1 MDAAIA
7 ETSPE
12 TSPAGRGADSA
23 PPSSREPLTDT
34 WDVRE
39 RDVPRKLRLAAG
51 AFFPALGVALLIA
64 FAPALPQVQK
74 VQEEDAPIEALLVD
88 APEVPPPPEPEVPEP
103 AAAAI
108 APAPGPRIQKVEA
121 PKEVPTAAPEK
132 DTPAPSTPEG
142 ASAATEGP
150 AGGGGPPGS
159 AGTGVAMAPP
169 PPPPKPAAPPPRPA
183 KPPPVPD
190 DITPP
195 KPVSMKSPA
204 YPSAAKSA
212 GIEGT
217 VVISYTVGESG
228 AVTDARVVK
237 GPPELASACLEAV
250 RGWRFTPAMSGG
262 RPVSVKRS
270 ARFPFRLKT

>member
-7 ETSPE
+7 NTSLA
-12 TSPAGRGADSA
+12 PAGADSS
-23 PPSSREPLTDT
+23 PPASREIAQDR

-39 RDVPRKLRLAAG
+39 RDVPRRLRLVAG
-51 AFFPALGVALLIA
+51 AIVPAIGIALVAS
-64 FAPALPQVQK
+64 FMPTLPQAQK
-74 VQEEDAPIEALLVD
+74 VVEEDAPIEALLVD
-88 APEVPPPPEPEVPEP
+88 APEVPPPPEPEVPQP

-121 PKEVPTAAPEK
+121 PKEIPTAAPEK
-132 DTPAPSTPEG
+132 DAPADAAPEG
-142 ASAATEGP
+142 AAAATEGP

-159 AGTGVAMAPP
+159 TGTGFAPAPP
-169 PPPPKPAAPPPRPA
+169 PPPPKPAARAPPPKPA
-183 KPPPVPD
+183 PIPEE
-190 DITPP
+190 ITPP
-195 KPVSMKSPA
+195 KAVSMKSPA

-237 GPPELASACLEAV
+237 GPPELAQACLDAV
-250 RGWRFTPAMSGG
+250 RGWRFSPAMSGG
-262 RPVSVKRS
+262 RAVSVKRS